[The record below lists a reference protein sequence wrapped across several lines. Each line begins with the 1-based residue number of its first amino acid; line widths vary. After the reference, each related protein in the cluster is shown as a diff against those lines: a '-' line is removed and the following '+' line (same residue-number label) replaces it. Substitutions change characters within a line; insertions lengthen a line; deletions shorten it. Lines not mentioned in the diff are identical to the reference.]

1 MCKRK
6 NDVEFMTEVK
16 EDNLFGFYA
25 NFQFGESEKENI
37 KTYLWGN
44 NGLKEQLKSLKW
56 QSYGQDFRIILFE
69 FYINPIPDLRNALKE
84 MGNYRR
90 IEKSIGI
97 PVIIDQDN
105 FFNLSEIDRSKFFYS
120 TIMERLTLLKEKVKR
135 NKLDLDIEKLIND
148 TVNLM
153 R

>member
-1 MCKRK
+1 
-6 NDVEFMTEVK
+6 MTEVK